1 MYEKWKKNT
10 ASGKNVSVGLQLY
23 PVALDGVYVM

>member
-1 MYEKWKKNT
+1 MRSEKKKT

>member
-1 MYEKWKKNT
+1 VKKIYT
-10 ASGKNVSVGLQLY
+10 ASGKYVSVGLQLY

>member
-1 MYEKWKKNT
+1 MSSEKKYT
-10 ASGKNVSVGLQLY
+10 ASGKYVSVGLQLY